1 MVRVGGPELVGTR
14 RHAAFGPVRSRAWR
28 VRPTVE
34 WERPVS
40 MTHRIAL
47 VASALAGA
55 AATAVLAA
63 APAAQA
69 GTPGSFIGGFH
80 KLTTI
85 GTTVPANGDVN
96 PYGMALVR
104 QSRGSLVKGDV
115 LISNFNS
122 SKNLQGTGTTIVQVS
137 PAGKLSV
144 FATIVASKLPGPCP
158 GGVGLTTAL
167 EILRNGWVVVGSLP
181 TKDGTAAT
189 ASAGCLIVLDNRGHV
204 RETFSGNGINGPWD
218 MAAASHGP
226 FAELFVSNVLDG
238 TVAAGGKV
246 VHKGTILR
254 LVLMVGGSQ
263 PPRLINT
270 TKIGS
275 GFPQRTDPA
284 ALVIGPTGLGL
295 APSGTLYVANSLDSA
310 INAIPGATRRSDS
323 AGTGTKITSGGALS
337 TPLGLII
344 APNGDVLTVNGGNGL
359 IVETSPSG
367 MQVAKKLLDSSGSP
381 PGAGALF
388 GLALAP
394 HHAGVYYV
402 DDAVNTLRLLH

>member
-1 MVRVGGPELVGTR
+1 MTR
-14 RHAAFGPVRSRAWR
+14 RIV
-28 VRPTVE
+28 
-34 WERPVS
+34 
-40 MTHRIAL
+40 L
-47 VASALAGA
+47 ASTALAGA
-55 AATAVLAA
+55 ATMFAAV

-69 GTPGSFIGGFH
+69 GTQGSFIGKFH

-85 GTTVPANGDVN
+85 GSTVPANGDVN
-96 PYGMALVR
+96 PYGTVLVR
-104 QSRGSLVKGDV
+104 TSAGSLVKGDV
-115 LISNFNS
+115 LISNFNNA
-122 SKNLQGTGTTIVQVS
+122 KNLQGTGTTIVQVS
-137 PAGKLSV
+137 PQGKLSL
-144 FATIVASKLPGPCP
+144 FAKINAAKLPGKCP

-167 EILRNGWVVVGSLP
+167 EILRGGWVVVGSLP

-189 ASAGCLIVLDNRGHV
+189 SSAGCLIVLDNRGRV
-204 RETFSGNGINGPWD
+204 RETFSGNGIDGPWD
-218 MAAASHGP
+218 MALSSHGP
-226 FAELFVSNVLDG
+226 FAELFVTNVLRG
-238 TVAAGGKV
+238 TKAAGGKV
-246 VHKGTILR
+246 VDNGTVLR
-254 LVLMVGGSQ
+254 LVLLVGGSQ

-284 ALVIGPTGLGL
+284 AMVIGATGAGL
-295 APSGTLYVANSLDSA
+295 APDGTLYVSNGVASA
-310 INAIPGATRRSDS
+310 INAIPHATWRSNS
-323 AGTGTKITSGGALS
+323 AGTGMTVTKGGALN

-367 MQVAKKLLDSSGSP
+367 TQVAKKMLDSSGSP

-394 HHAGVYYV
+394 GNAGVYYV

>member
-1 MVRVGGPELVGTR
+1 
-14 RHAAFGPVRSRAWR
+14 
-28 VRPTVE
+28 
-34 WERPVS
+34 

-310 INAIPGATRRSDS
+310 INAIPSATRRSDS

-394 HHAGVYYV
+394 DHAGVYYV